1 MNENELRW
9 IESVANE
16 FGGPIET
23 VQKLHFAKFDELL
36 KRKNREKATAA
47 KEEEEQFE
55 LLIASLKNNK
65 EKQENL
71 TELLRSGEK
80 EIFLKEIGEK
90 LEFVFCDD
98 SNIYGQY
105 FEFVSAPSESKRI
118 FLEIFSMVHEIGL
131 KLKGL
136 DELQKLGHIDHFGVE
151 KMRNKWD
158 ELMEGN
164 KWKKEGQNLEKLAQ
178 FWDKLGELLA
188 NAVNL
193 MDGAA
198 ISDQKGA
205 KMEHFKVS
213 IHTKTM
219 ALGLISD
226 QKFGEFWEN
235 LSEKEKKE
243 ILSKLFVGI
252 RFGTKRFDHLTERWR
267 RMAEQI
273 EIDQSL
279 FNKMLHPSHKFRYL
293 LPKFP
298 FYSQQLNV
306 AENKM
311 TESKITENLEN
322 YLAENLQGNLTDEAD
337 KETFEKKAKSI
348 LIEIRKM
355 VDEWSHGRARLL
367 ISGSFLLGTHTNHS
381 DIDLICAVPGKHKNV
396 SKMSAVSVGR
406 VPMIK
411 LKFDQIPIDISLA
424 IFEERKS
431 LPNEIGDEFIASEI
445 SKFNVNKSEQKK
457 TIRILSGFRSTLQ
470 IANLLIDGPTDNGNW
485 KKLIKQNANAN
496 WEEGAQKRTKIAQNF
511 QQMVVALK
519 LWAKSSFIYSN
530 KFGFLN
536 GISLTIMVAKIILLF
551 PAASM
556 PFLLERFFLYYS
568 ERPFSVPVQLDRP
581 SPEEQLIL
589 VNNFHSERLIM
600 PVFTPFAFP
609 AQNAAEFVTNSTAK
623 IIRDE
628 MGKGLDKVKAIRRDT
643 SEWDF
648 LLSNS
653 IRFTDKFENFILV
666 NCAAEQKSEL
676 DKFCQFVDGRIR
688 WQLFVDIDQ
697 SNGGTAHVMAEF
709 YSENCAISIQ
719 IIGTSFRQKKCSK
732 YY

>member
-1 MNENELRW
+1 
-9 IESVANE
+9 
-16 FGGPIET
+16 
-23 VQKLHFAKFDELL
+23 
-36 KRKNREKATAA
+36 
-47 KEEEEQFE
+47 
-55 LLIASLKNNK
+55 
-65 EKQENL
+65 
-71 TELLRSGEK
+71 
-80 EIFLKEIGEK
+80 
-90 LEFVFCDD
+90 
-98 SNIYGQY
+98 
-105 FEFVSAPSESKRI
+105 
-118 FLEIFSMVHEIGL
+118 MVHEIGL

-151 KMRNKWD
+151 KMRNEWD
-158 ELMEGN
+158 ELMEEN

-205 KMEHFKVS
+205 KIEHFKVS
-213 IHTKTM
+213 IHAKTM

-311 TESKITENLEN
+311 TESKITEN
-322 YLAENLQGNLTDEAD
+322 
-337 KETFEKKAKSI
+337 
-348 LIEIRKM
+348 
-355 VDEWSHGRARLL
+355 SHGRARLL

-470 IANLLIDGPTDNGNW
+470 IANLLMDGPTDNGNW

-496 WEEGAQKRTKIAQNF
+496 WEEGAQKRTKIAKNF
-511 QQMVVALK
+511 QQMVLALK
-519 LWAKSSFIYSN
+519 L
-530 KFGFLN
+530 
-536 GISLTIMVAKIILLF
+536 
-551 PAASM
+551 
-556 PFLLERFFLYYS
+556 
-568 ERPFSVPVQLDRP
+568 PFSVPVQLDRP
-581 SPEEQLIL
+581 SPEEHLIG

-709 YSENCAISIQ
+709 CSEIVPFPFKSLAHHSAQ
-719 IIGTSFRQKKCSK
+719 IIAKFG
-732 YY
+732 